1 MELPVIPTDDANKI
15 IDSADNTVQFAANFV
30 DVVLERPQGVLQ
42 KHLGAQQH
50 FVFGAKCLVL
60 IDHMFHGGFDSVE
73 PREIVLLAI
82 VLRHNLTP

>member
-1 MELPVIPTDDANKI
+1 
-15 IDSADNTVQFAANFV
+15 
-30 DVVLERPQGVLQ
+30 
-42 KHLGAQQH
+42 
-50 FVFGAKCLVL
+50 VL